1 MTILRRHQLMRQ
13 ASVRQK
19 VLERM
24 DRKIRIH
31 RVRGYSGTHIKGEN
45 FARLMFDD
53 FAIEI
58 GPFGGMRR
66 VARND
71 AVCS

>member
-1 MTILRRHQLMRQ
+1 MTIARRHQIMSQ

-24 DRKIRIH
+24 DRRLRTH
-31 RVRGYSGTHIKGEN
+31 RVRGYAGTHIKGSN
-45 FARLMFDD
+45 FARLVFDN

-66 VARND
+66 VSR
-71 AVCS
+71 

>member
-1 MTILRRHQLMRQ
+1 MTLTRRHQLMRQ

-24 DRKIRIH
+24 DRKIRTHKI
-31 RVRGYSGTHIKGEN
+31 RGYSGTHMRGSE

-66 VARND
+66 VERP
-71 AVCS
+71 